1 MDAART
7 LLDRELLLAAIV
19 HELRGPITAVC
30 GFIELEEDHPRPSLA
45 AAADRLTS
53 LANALSDSSVS
64 TPERDVL
71 RGVPVTVKGPL
82 EVLEVAIAGL
92 THRAVEVA
100 DAADHVAVTIT
111 GVPVEELA
119 AGWSIAQVRRWLA
132 EDGPGLAGAR
142 LRIAARIVGA
152 LRYTFPIVSGESES
166 TVHIRLARG

>member
-7 LLDRELLLAAIV
+7 FLDRELLLAGIV

-30 GFIELEEDHPRPSLA
+30 GFIELEEDHPRPSLEA
-45 AAADRLTS
+45 AVDRLTS
-53 LANALSDSSVS
+53 LVNALSDSSVA
-64 TPERDVL
+64 PPARDTF

-92 THRAVEVA
+92 PHRSVDVTEGAE
-100 DAADHVAVTIT
+100 HVALAIA
-111 GVPVEELA
+111 GVPIEELA

-132 EDGPGLAGAR
+132 EGGPGLAGGR

-152 LRYTFPIVSGESES
+152 LRYTFPIVSGETEA